1 MAQRQILSL
10 LLPVRRCGL
19 QPVMS
24 RSHCQ
29 NINTISRF
37 CSSRQM
43 NSEPPPVHPENGS
56 LLENLSSMGVDLTMA
71 RRRQPGVLR
80 KLLTNEQGLA
90 HFLKSKGAD
99 QETIASIISRFP
111 RSITRSCQHL
121 EERWQL
127 WRNIFKSDSE
137 VVGILSRSPE
147 SFFRSS
153 DNENLEKNIAFLRS
167 LGITPKDLHR
177 LLTTAPRTFSNSVEL
192 NRNMV
197 ELLQGICL
205 NLGGKDQEHF
215 ARTIISRNLYI
226 LIRSTNRV
234 KANVDF
240 LLSSLSLSNTEAL
253 VLLQSHGAQILDLS
267 HESLKRNFKNLQS
280 KLQSLG
286 CSEAH
291 FKKMILNYSLVLFIS
306 SELLNEK
313 LDTLIDAG
321 VHILQIVQKP
331 KVLDF
336 SLVIIKQRLHDL
348 NSLGYDFQKNGI
360 AVLDSSKKRFHAKLE
375 RLGSPEE

>member
-1 MAQRQILSL
+1 MAQKQIVSL
-10 LLPVRRCGL
+10 VWSIRRSSARCHTVIL
-19 QPVMS
+19 TSQY
-24 RSHCQ
+24 
-29 NINTISRF
+29 
-37 CSSRQM
+37 CSSRQIIQK
-43 NSEPPPVHPENGS
+43 PPPLHSENES
-56 LLENLSSMGVDLTMA
+56 LLENLSSMGVDLNMA

-90 HFLKSKGAD
+90 QFLKSKGAD

-111 RSITRSCQHL
+111 RSITRSCEHL
-121 EERWQL
+121 EERWKL

-137 VVGILSRSPE
+137 VVEILSRSPE

-153 DNENLEKNIAFLRS
+153 DNDNLQENIAFLRS

-197 ELLQGICL
+197 ELLQGVCL
-205 NLGGKDQEHF
+205 SLGGKEHELF
-215 ARTIISRNLYI
+215 ARTIISKNLYI

-234 KANVDF
+234 KANVNF
-240 LLSSLSLSNTEAL
+240 LLSSMKLSNAEAL
-253 VLLQSHGAQILDLS
+253 LLLQSHGAQILDLS
-267 HESLKRNFKNLQS
+267 HESVKRNFKNLQV
-280 KLQSLG
+280 KLQCLG
-286 CSEAH
+286 CSKADL
-291 FKKMILNYSLVLFIS
+291 KKMILNYSLVLFIS
-306 SELLNEK
+306 SERLNEK
-313 LDTLIDAG
+313 LDCLIDAG
-321 VHILQIVQKP
+321 IHIHQIIQKP

-336 SLVIIKQRLHDL
+336 SLDILKQRLQDL
-348 NSLGYDFQKNGI
+348 IRLGYDFQKNGI

>member
-1 MAQRQILSL
+1 MAQKRMMSL
-10 LLPVRRCGL
+10 LWSSRRCGPVVSSTYC
-19 QPVMS
+19 QTIIVMS
-24 RSHCQ
+24 QYCKQ
-29 NINTISRF
+29 II
-37 CSSRQM
+37 QK
-43 NSEPPPVHPENGS
+43 PPPSHSENEC
-56 LLENLSSMGVDLTMA
+56 LLENLSSMGVDLNMA

-80 KLLTNEQGLA
+80 KLITNEQGLA
-90 HFLKSKGAD
+90 HFLKGKGAD
-99 QETIASIISRFP
+99 QETVASIISRFP
-111 RSITRSCQHL
+111 RSITRSSEHL
-121 EERWQL
+121 EERWKL

-137 VVGILSRSPE
+137 VVEILSRSPE

-153 DNENLEKNIAFLRS
+153 DNENLEENITFLRS

-197 ELLQGICL
+197 ELLQGVCL
-205 NLGGKDQEHF
+205 SLGGKDHEHF

-234 KANVDF
+234 QANVNF
-240 LLSSLSLSNTEAL
+240 LLSSLTLSNAEAL
-253 VLLQSHGAQILDLS
+253 LLLQSHGAQILDLS
-267 HESLKRNFKNLQS
+267 HESLKRNFRSLQV

-286 CSEAH
+286 CSKAD

-306 SELLNEK
+306 SDRLNEK
-313 LDTLIDAG
+313 LDCLIDAG
-321 VHILQIVQKP
+321 IHAQQIVQKP

-336 SLVIIKQRLHDL
+336 SLDIIKQRLRDL
-348 NSLGYDFQKNGI
+348 IRLGYDFQKNGI
-360 AVLDSSKKRFHAKLE
+360 AVLDTSKKRFHAKLE